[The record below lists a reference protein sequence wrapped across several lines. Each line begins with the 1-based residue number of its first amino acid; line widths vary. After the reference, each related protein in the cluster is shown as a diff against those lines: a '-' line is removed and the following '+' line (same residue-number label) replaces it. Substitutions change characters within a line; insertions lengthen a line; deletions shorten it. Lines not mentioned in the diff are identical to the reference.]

1 MKNGFGM
8 VFGILGVVLL
18 VVAGLAARGSS
29 TTATAQE
36 GIDDLRVMTYNIKHG
51 QGNDDCEE
59 EDRGEGTPPASQCAV
74 DLERTADVI
83 ASLEPDIVAIQEVDR
98 SWARSGNVDQPTEL
112 VEALDMNACFG
123 ANLDH
128 GPDQHADEP
137 HEYGTLILSTFAI
150 ESCNNTFLPTDDGWE
165 QRGLLEV
172 RLDIDGIGEVAILN
186 THLQAGRAGDE
197 EGATRQRTEQADAIA
212 ERIAEID
219 VPVILMGDFNA
230 EPDDEELTS
239 LRDSELGLQDAWQVA
254 GEEGS
259 DGNTSPAAPDEDPER
274 RIDAIFVSSDFE
286 VTSAE
291 VPFTEETRIASDHLP
306 VVADLAGEDELA
318 ATPVNDDTAT
328 PEPTSVDEE
337 SSTEPALDLSPTEAV
352 EETPPVTTAVP
363 VETAAPPTD
372 VPAPPVEP
380 TLEPEP
386 TAAPP
391 VDSQPPAP
399 PRRATTEPAN
409 EATSEPAD

>member
-286 VTSAE
+286 VTSA
-291 VPFTEETRIASDHLP
+291 
-306 VVADLAGEDELA
+306 
-318 ATPVNDDTAT
+318 